1 MRTITY
7 VALGVALALS
17 TQQAPAQQQER
28 EWIQLFNGRDI
39 SDWIVKIAGHEVGEN
54 YASTFRVEDGV
65 LKAAYDQYASFD
77 MRFAHIYY
85 REPFSDYHLV
95 IEYRFT
101 GDWMAD
107 VPEWA
112 RRNSGV
118 MLHAQDPRT
127 MPKDQDFP
135 ISVEMQFLGG
145 FGDGQPRPT
154 GNMCSPGTEVSISGR
169 QVSSHCVN
177 SMSQTYDGDQWV
189 HAEVIVRGDS
199 ITHIING
206 DTVLGY
212 TSPRVGGG
220 VVNGFDPAVKVD
232 GTPLRSGYIALQ
244 GEGHPVEFR
253 KVELRR
259 LDHAVDRQSSGRTQM
274 LRKLIGGLGS
284 PCAWSM
290 IGASPCAWYRG
301 CPVYTVKPRSSK
313 SFWTSTP
320 L

>member
-1 MRTITY
+1 MRTVTY

-17 TQQAPAQQQER
+17 AQEAPAQEQDG
-28 EWIQLFNGRDI
+28 EWIHLFNGHDI

-54 YASTFRVEDGV
+54 YANTFRVEDGV
-65 LKAAYDQYASFD
+65 LKAAYDEYASFD
-77 MRFAHIYY
+77 MRFGHIYY

-118 MLHAQDPRT
+118 MLHAQDPRS

-145 FGDGQPRPT
+145 FGDGQPRAT
-154 GNMCSPGTEVSISGR
+154 GNMCSPGTEVSMNGR
-169 QVSSHCVN
+169 QVSAHCVN
-177 SMSQTYDGDQWV
+177 STSQTYDGDQWV
-189 HAEVIVRGDS
+189 RAEAIVRGDS

-212 TSPRVGGG
+212 TSPRIGGG

-232 GTPLRSGYIALQ
+232 GTALRSGYIALQ

-259 LDHAVDRQSSGRTQM
+259 LD
-274 LRKLIGGLGS
+274 
-284 PCAWSM
+284 
-290 IGASPCAWYRG
+290 
-301 CPVYTVKPRSSK
+301 PR
-313 SFWTSTP
+313 
-320 L
+320 